1 MSAERASVL
10 VPDMVNTT
18 SLFLCPLQLYE
29 SIHHVS
35 QLTVSTLDA
44 VKKIVEIQK
53 SLNKERR
60 SAQNEELLPAT
71 PGYLRGYIQ

>member
-1 MSAERASVL
+1 MF
-10 VPDMVNTT
+10 P
-18 SLFLCPLQLYE
+18 SLQ
-29 SIHHVS
+29 
-35 QLTVSTLDA
+35 STLDA